1 MIDRLLSPEYVEN
14 TSGYFY
20 ILVAFLV
27 LFTIILTLAEY
38 RFVWA
43 RHNFMFLD
51 TKTGRGFFIIFIAL
65 MIPQNNNGVAIAMS
79 VIANLI
85 GLLNIIVGWN

>member
-20 ILVAFLV
+20 ILVAFLC
-27 LFTIILTLAEY
+27 LFTIILTLAEN
-38 RFVWA
+38 RLAWA

-65 MIPQNNNGVAIAMS
+65 MIP
-79 VIANLI
+79 
-85 GLLNIIVGWN
+85 